1 MRIGTQ
7 IKIIT
12 LLFGVILVV
21 IAVSVLFTYRQT
33 EKASEQ
39 ERVASR
45 IARTASILSYLSTDY
60 LIYHESRHRARW
72 QSMYAL
78 LVEDTTLLR
87 ADKPDQYALA
97 ANIRAN
103 QQRLKEVFDSVVS
116 AVDRRSQAQR
126 EMQDPAFLQV
136 SWSRMAVQ
144 SQGLISDAS
153 RLSQVLHA
161 EVEQLRHTRNVLT
174 IVMLIAFGAFLF
186 SNYILTFRHTLRS
199 MTKLQA
205 GAAVIGSGNLDYR
218 IEGQKNDE
226 IGELAHAFN
235 QMAADLKIVTASKA
249 DLEREI
255 AERKQTQEALH
266 ESEKRFRELAD
277 AMPQLV
283 WTANPAGRIDYFNRR
298 VTEFKH
304 QKGLKAAIHQED
316 WQRTREAWQLGI
328 QSGKDYEIEH
338 RLQRADGGFRWYL
351 SRAVPVSDEAGR
363 VIKWYGTSTDVNDR
377 KQAEKALQRP
387 RDELEIKIQE
397 RTAELVMLL
406 EDLEKSRDELRKLA
420 SELFL
425 AEERERKRI
434 AGILHDEIAQ
444 TLAVAKMRIDMLQS
458 ATVDD
463 ESRENIREAKELLV
477 ESIRETRALM
487 NDLGNPL
494 LFEIGVR
501 AACESLA
508 DRMMA
513 RHPIQIGC
521 DIRDSLKDLEPD
533 VKVILFQ
540 VVRELLNN
548 VVKHSNAS
556 SAHVLIDVDD
566 GRVRAAVRDDG
577 LGFDPKML
585 GAPTAEGGFGLFSIR
600 ERLMAFHG
608 SLRIESTPGT
618 GTVVT
623 ASLPAVLVRSR
634 GAENKEDPHVSDEWK
649 KGS

>member
-283 WTANPAGRIDYFNRR
+283 WTANPEGRIDYFNRR

-377 KQAEKALQRP
+377 KQAEKALQRS

-458 ATVDD
+458 TVDD

-566 GRVRAAVRDDG
+566 GRVRAEVRDDG

-634 GAENKEDPHVSDEWK
+634 GAENKEDPHVSDGWK